1 MPRPL
6 IDAGYDTPSAQA
18 HYPQGLLSC
27 LYRLQSR
34 LPVDFDLCPHNN
46 ERTAALAHLKA
57 LQASDVIVYDRGY
70 YSFELLCAHR
80 QHSLHAVFR
89 MRRNSGTA
97 IDRFIASDQ
106 ADTIVSILPGPEAL
120 RDLSRKQPGSSWQ
133 PVPLRLVKYTHGGT
147 EYILGTTLL
156 DRRRYRVADL
166 SDLYHARWG
175 IEELYKV
182 SKQLLEVDQFH
193 GRSERLVKQEL
204 FAHFNLIAMTRL
216 FTNRDADVRQAGR
229 PRWRRTWKAC
239 CCAIPHLSARLS
251 SASARG
257 SGPVGASHA
266 PTARTR
272 GARCSQP
279 RNGRG
284 AKPLPPSQV
293 DADTDEHA
301 LSAARNRQTDCSNA
315 RRP

>member
-1 MPRPL
+1 MHFMIAEKSSDVKVQRV
-6 IDAGYDTPSAQA
+6 
-18 HYPQGLLSC
+18 
-27 LYRLQSR
+27 SR

-70 YSFELLCAHR
+70 YSFELLYATMVPPSTELLPSAAPSSVH
-80 QHSLHAVFR
+80 HFVA
-89 MRRNSGTA
+89 TP
-97 IDRFIASDQ
+97 DQ

-120 RDLSRKQPGSSWQ
+120 RDLSRKHPGSSWQ

-166 SDLYHARWG
+166 SDLHHARWG

-182 SKQLLEVDQFH
+182 SKQFLEVDQFH

-216 FTNRDADVRQAGR
+216 FTNRDAGTAGQLQAQPGRAGAEPGR
-229 PRWRRTWKAC
+229 PA
-239 CCAIPHLSARLS
+239 AAPHRICQRDSRAHLHVGRDRSAQATLQPLVPAALAAASPEMVAAQSRYRLAKS
-251 SASARG
+251 T
-257 SGPVGASHA
+257 
-266 PTARTR
+266 PT
-272 GARCSQP
+272 P
-279 RNGRG
+279 MNM
-284 AKPLPPSQV
+284 P
-293 DADTDEHA
+293 
-301 LSAARNRQTDCSNA
+301 
-315 RRP
+315 